1 MAEDN
6 TRLLHPAADVFLEHL
21 LSHVDEENDK
31 IHDYNM
37 NLKSAR
43 DILTKVELI
52 LQDGTVLFATQLTQ
66 SSLLDYDGHEGHQC
80 DIGITLNSDGRPL
93 LNFSSGDL
101 RMMGRTVG
109 SLGGHVELTAVRYI
123 DSTILLRFSL
133 SHHIVL
139 EGILRGLSADDFACF
154 VNKSYTNSKIGNF
167 LTTGSGLNNA
177 TTLTF
182 TPIILM
188 VEISQTLQ
196 STLEFIG
203 QRPSQESVMSNL
215 EAIANGYKLNSPP
228 SEILIL
234 STIAAVGCNDERLRL
249 LAYTQLLKHDNSS
262 LISIQE
268 MLGLVEIIHPLFTI
282 NVSLKDG
289 KLCNCGDNNQVWRVG
304 LYDNAVPHSVIR
316 HSMNKLRVYLAGMIL
331 PTTSVFFSTGA
342 DLDGFRASSVNGTE
356 IIGLMFRSGLV
367 DVVQLLVEF
376 PLSCVQSNLRALG
389 VDV

>member
-31 IHDYNM
+31 IRNCNM

-52 LQDGTVLFATQLTQ
+52 LQDGTVLFAAQLTQ
-66 SSLLDYDGHEGHQC
+66 SSLLDYDGHQC
-80 DIGITLNSDGRPL
+80 DIGITLNSDGCPL
-93 LNFSSGDL
+93 LNCSGDL

-167 LTTGSGLNNA
+167 LTTGLGLHNA

-196 STLEFIG
+196 STLELIG

-215 EAIANGYKLNSPP
+215 EAIANGDKLNSPP
-228 SEILIL
+228 SEMLIL

-262 LISIQE
+262 LVRIQE
-268 MLGLVEIIHPLFTI
+268 MLGLVEIVHPLFTI

-289 KLCNCGDNNQVWRVG
+289 KLCNRGDNNQVWRVG

-331 PTTSVFFSTGA
+331 PTTNVFFSTGA